1 MWGDADGNGVVNAA
15 DVLLLTRALLGLHL
29 LEDDQKARVDI
40 APVMAG
46 IPSPDDQLT
55 PGDLVVVEQ
64 ILLGQASYP

>member
-1 MWGDADGNGVVNAA
+1 VLVGFRPGTGSQRNRQGAA
-15 DVLLLTRALLGLHL
+15 QGG
-29 LEDDQKARVDI
+29 QQARVDI

-46 IPSPDDQLT
+46 TPSPDNQLT